1 MNEAIREVLEL
12 KGCDVET
19 IDPHASVL
27 DAVEQMNQLHI
38 GALLVTDGD
47 RPIGIFTERDVLVRV
62 VAKRL
67 DPETTPVG
75 EVMTRGLVTL
85 TADTSVVEA
94 MMIVTDKRCRH
105 LPVFDGARL
114 VGLVS
119 IGDLTSWVVRDQQ
132 RTIADLYDYICR

>member
-12 KGCDVET
+12 KGSDVET
-19 IDPHASVL
+19 IESNATVL
-27 DAVEQMNQLHI
+27 DAVERMNEAHI
-38 GALLVTDGD
+38 GALLVVDDD
-47 RPIGIFTERDVLVRV
+47 RVIGIFTERDVLQRV

-67 DPETTPVG
+67 APETTIVRD
-75 EVMTRGLVTL
+75 VMTRGLVTL

-94 MMIVTDKRCRH
+94 MMVVTDKRCRH
-105 LPVFDGARL
+105 IPVFDGARL